1 MRATVSPALRDTRAA
16 AAIPSL
22 NIAIM
27 PARAADGSCHARER
41 QRPERCA

>member
-1 MRATVSPALRDTRAA
+1 MHATAAPALRDTRA

-27 PARAADGSCHARER
+27 PARAADGSYHARER